1 MLSFILAG
9 QSWMEPENFSVCG
22 QGQRP
27 EEDSMKLWDLKRD
40 RGALEPGNVIVW
52 SRPP

>member
-40 RGALEPGNVIVW
+40 RGALEPGNV
-52 SRPP
+52 SGF